1 MAGHRFQEETDMH
14 LPEQSS
20 RNVPVRENMALQI
33 RGWQIERLGWYGL
46 LLLMALALAGLF
58 SKGPL
63 SHVQTGEAQDVLQV
77 EYQRF
82 ARNGAQT
89 PLKVSLQGTPRLHIA
104 GELLEGFSI
113 ESIQPVPMRSASDG
127 TGGLILDFSTEAER
141 ITVSLRLTADGIGTY
156 RTTLHAAGQQ
166 VELNQFIYP

>member
-1 MAGHRFQEETDMH
+1 MH

-63 SHVQTGEAQDVLQV
+63 SHVQTGEARM
-77 EYQRF
+77 YCRS
-82 ARNGAQT
+82 NT
-89 PLKVSLQGTPRLHIA
+89 SVSPA
-104 GELLEGFSI
+104 
-113 ESIQPVPMRSASDG
+113 
-127 TGGLILDFSTEAER
+127 
-141 ITVSLRLTADGIGTY
+141 TVRK
-156 RTTLHAAGQQ
+156 RR
-166 VELNQFIYP
+166 